1 MRFTGKVAVIT
12 AFANGI
18 GRATAEI
25 MAREGAVVVGVDN
38 HQDRLDDAVSALRG
52 AGGTAHGWLRDALD
66 SSQVGRTLASVE
78 QERIRAARSAFP
90 RAGAGSPASVPVP
103 GS

>member
-38 HQDRLDDAVSALRG
+38 HPGRLEEAMAALRRLPKTFCWSKSK
-52 AGGTAHGWLRDALD
+52 AVCDLT
-66 SSQVGRTLASVE
+66 VM
-78 QERIRAARSAFP
+78 RA
-90 RAGAGSPASVPVP
+90 V
-103 GS
+103 